1 MNPPRGK
8 TCKTI
13 GPLKGIANIF
23 HSGRPI
29 CFSIKSI
36 ETSVSKVSYYA
47 VTMFLFFPLPSL
59 FPPFSL
65 FLSFSL
71 LSPCCFPFFPPFFS
85 SFFLSKT
92 DCPMITAAH
101 NGAQAGKAKVT
112 SSNDGQTSSSDAKS
126 TVLEQTTSKAAGFL
140 WASKDFLVLK
150 RCANNAETRS
160 NGPRQCQPQ
169 CGRLRTFKSCSNKAQ
184 AESKPN
190 NYPF

>member
-1 MNPPRGK
+1 MARK
-8 TCKTI
+8 QV
-13 GPLKGIANIF
+13 
-23 HSGRPI
+23 
-29 CFSIKSI
+29 
-36 ETSVSKVSYYA
+36 E
-47 VTMFLFFPLPSL
+47 
-59 FPPFSL
+59 
-65 FLSFSL
+65 
-71 LSPCCFPFFPPFFS
+71 
-85 SFFLSKT
+85 
-92 DCPMITAAH
+92 
-101 NGAQAGKAKVT
+101 AKVT

-190 NYPF
+190 NYPFWIWATRTWKPIWFNWAPCPIALHTFPKKCQFPSASFYMFEQLQPATLKIWGVSRISGMHLHIW

>member
-1 MNPPRGK
+1 MGFFSNGPIPLKIYKYNPKNWISWVLVCVVFFIIRAGFKLQWMNPPRGK

-59 FPPFSL
+59 FPPFPL

-71 LSPCCFPFFPPFFS
+71 LSPCCFPFFPPLFS

-101 NGAQAGKAKVT
+101 NGAQAGRSQGNKLKWR
-112 SSNDGQTSSSDAKS
+112 SNK
-126 TVLEQTTSKAAGFL
+126 
-140 WASKDFLVLK
+140 LK
-150 RCANNAETRS
+150 RRQVNCSRTNNLKGSRIPL
-160 NGPRQCQPQ
+160 GV
-169 CGRLRTFKSCSNKAQ
+169 
-184 AESKPN
+184 
-190 NYPF
+190 

>member
-1 MNPPRGK
+1 MARK
-8 TCKTI
+8 QV
-13 GPLKGIANIF
+13 
-23 HSGRPI
+23 
-29 CFSIKSI
+29 
-36 ETSVSKVSYYA
+36 E
-47 VTMFLFFPLPSL
+47 
-59 FPPFSL
+59 
-65 FLSFSL
+65 
-71 LSPCCFPFFPPFFS
+71 
-85 SFFLSKT
+85 
-92 DCPMITAAH
+92 
-101 NGAQAGKAKVT
+101 AKVT

-190 NYPF
+190 NYPFWIWATRTWKPIWFNWAPCPIALHTFPTKNVSFQVQASICSSSFSLPLSRFGAFLEYPECTCTSDKVSLDPKSWFFLL